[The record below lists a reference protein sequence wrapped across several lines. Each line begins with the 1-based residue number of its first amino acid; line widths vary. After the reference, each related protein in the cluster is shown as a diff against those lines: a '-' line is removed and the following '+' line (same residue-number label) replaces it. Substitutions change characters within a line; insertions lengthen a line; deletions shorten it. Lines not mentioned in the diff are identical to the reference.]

1 MTLREIDA
9 AARTEGLAL
18 RGAFHPAP
26 GDGAPENSGTLL
38 LLGPDEPRFWP
49 LFSTSSEYLDGNPE
63 PMDRWS
69 KRVIGGLAKRLG
81 GMAVFPSDGP
91 PYPSFF
97 AWAQASGTAFAS
109 PPGLL
114 VHPRAGLLISYRGA
128 ISLPRKLPLAPR
140 PASPCTTCPQP
151 CRTACP
157 VEALGSGAPYDVDA
171 CQRHLRSP
179 EGTEC
184 RTGGCLVRR
193 ACPASGLMQRQPAQA
208 AFHMASF
215 MEHWSAETGS
225 TS

>member
-1 MTLREIDA
+1 M
-9 AARTEGLAL
+9 

-26 GDGAPENSGTLL
+26 GDGTPEGCGTLL

-49 LFSTSSEYLDGNPE
+49 IFSASPEYLGGIPE

-69 KRVIGGLAKRLG
+69 KRVIGRLSERMG
-81 GMAVFPSDGP
+81 GTAIFPSDGP

-97 AWAQASGTAFAS
+97 AWARASGEAFAS

-128 ISLPRKLPLAPR
+128 IALPERLPLPTGG
-140 PASPCTTCPQP
+140 ASPCPACPQP

-157 VEALGSGAPYDVDA
+157 VGALGSGAPYDVGS
-171 CQRHLRSP
+171 CQAHLRSHT
-179 EGTEC
+179 GTEC
-184 RTGGCLVRR
+184 RTQGCLVRR
-193 ACPASGLMQRQPAQA
+193 ACPASARMQRPPAQA

-215 MEHWSAETGS
+215 MEHWQPETGS